1 MKQII
6 YKLCL
11 FVVIMLSINAAS
23 QPITITIKANYSNTV
38 TIYHD
43 EPLLL
48 TVSLTNKE
56 AQENSRWNKAA
67 DRRLNEL
74 EDLLKENK
82 ISKEVYDKERN
93 ALLGGKRS
101 LEFATVGE
109 MGKPWSSMIKWKLIN
124 TNSGTEDKLN
134 VRKMVNPSS
143 EDVAVLNDKGYYTAY
158 FGLDVE
164 EMKKIAAGTYE
175 IIAEI
180 ENEKSKPVEVT
191 LKNETMPAAIAGNE
205 EMLLKNGQY
214 YWHAGDVEQGMSY
227 ANKLLKRNPASV
239 DGLSLKGDLQ
249 VMTNSYQPA
258 LESYNMALKEFY
270 KQNPGLTEPPEYLL
284 GMIEWLKGQK

>member
-48 TVSLTNKE
+48 TVSLTNKV
-56 AQENSRWNKAA
+56 AQENSRWNRAA

-74 EDLLKENK
+74 EELLKENK
-82 ISKEVYDKERN
+82 ITREAYDKERN
-93 ALLGGKRS
+93 TLLGGKRS
-101 LEFATVGE
+101 LEFATVGK

-124 TNSGTEDKLN
+124 TNSGTEEMLN
-134 VRKMVNPSS
+134 VKKMVNPSS

-158 FGLDVE
+158 FGLDAD
-164 EMKKIAAGTYE
+164 EMKKIAAGSYE
-175 IIAEI
+175 IIAET
-180 ENEKSKPVEVT
+180 ENEKSKPVVMT

-214 YWHAGDVEQGMSY
+214 YWHAGDAERGMSY
-227 ANKLLKRNPASV
+227 ADKLLQKNPASV
-239 DGLSLKGDLQ
+239 NGLSLKGDLQ
-249 VMTNSYQPA
+249 VMSNSYLQA
-258 LESYNMALKEFY
+258 LDSYNMALKEFY